1 MSTDTDASLCS
12 DLFVFNSTLSKS
24 EHDEDK
30 KILFY
35 HPAPTPLDQ
44 QHISIGLCEAVIHFV
59 QFVFVVLF
67 SFFFHPHPF
76 QTHNDSLT
84 HTDHLR
90 LNPFN
95 RCTRRS
101 ERFTCTRPSR
111 MCGG

>member
-67 SFFFHPHPF
+67 FFFFTLTPSKHTMTPSPI
-76 QTHNDSLT
+76 QTIYD
-84 HTDHLR
+84 
-90 LNPFN
+90 
-95 RCTRRS
+95 
-101 ERFTCTRPSR
+101 
-111 MCGG
+111 